1 MISKPS
7 FVVHPYLGWDCFTFR
22 KAFLLARFEN
32 HKKKH
37 SACSKKEASF
47 IFEARS
53 YFHFFVVHP
62 YLGWESNP
70 HGIATTG
77 F

>member
-1 MISKPS
+1 MS
-7 FVVHPYLGWDCFTFR
+7 VLGAEQNVTN
-22 KAFLLARFEN
+22 LAHLKLITPINIVLTGVF
-32 HKKKH
+32 K
-37 SACSKKEASF
+37 
-47 IFEARS
+47 
-53 YFHFFVVHP
+53 